1 MQVWVVAGAETML
14 SPIRGSV
21 ATLGLSGWL
30 RVAAILVG
38 LGIPALVTWTMYR
51 QYSQDLTDAETR
63 AVNTARALGQ
73 HATRSF
79 ETIDTYLRAVA
90 SLVGPRAD
98 TLPSQALHAALHEQF
113 VHSHLNN
120 IIIIDRDGRAIVE
133 AAAFPT
139 RSLDVH
145 DRDYFQALRERPDD
159 GLIIGRPVIG
169 RLTGKLLLPV
179 ARRIDNPD
187 GSFAGI
193 VQAMLDL
200 ETFQAV
206 YAKIDNGPGATLNL
220 WRADGTLLLR
230 SPRMPELVG
239 KNYADGANYRE
250 HVLPRDDRPFWSPG
264 LTDAVVRV
272 IAYSFLD
279 GYPLYVGAALSR
291 ADVLAGWR
299 RSALTQGLVAGSLTI
314 LLVAALL
321 LFAREIEQRQAS
333 DAQTRASE
341 ERLRALTDAL
351 PQMVWA
357 IDCDAGATIYRNA
370 QFESYY
376 GPIGPTL
383 ADRLAANHPDDAGR
397 MAQTRS
403 ATIGKGLAY
412 SVEGRLR
419 RHDGSYRWH
428 RLVMIPVR
436 RAGEIIE
443 WIGTALDIDDIITA
457 RKEQAEIAAL
467 LRATLETM
475 DEGLI
480 LYGPDLR
487 VRLHNRRAR
496 ELLDLPE
503 TVLYDGSPYSAINAF
518 QVARG
523 EYRTSPNTLEGAL
536 VAADLASLPDVF
548 ERQRPDGTRLEVR
561 VVRLPEGGYLRTYTD
576 TTRRREA
583 EARLRLSEERLALAL
598 DSGED
603 GIWDWDIA
611 AGEVW
616 VSDHWMHRLGH
627 EGCERIAI
635 SIYAQFV
642 HPEDRERVAT
652 ALREHLKGLTPA
664 FACEHRLFRQDGGHP
679 WVLTRGRIVERDAT
693 GQATRMVGTQ
703 IDISRR
709 KEAEARVEHMA
720 YHDALTGLSNR
731 LLLRERLD
739 CAIQAAATAHDRFA
753 VLVCDLDG
761 FKAVNDTLGHVVGDR
776 LLCVVAARMRLVL
789 NEADTAARLGG
800 DEFALVL
807 GGLDGEGGAR
817 RVAERVIAAVSAPVE
832 IDGARVEVG
841 ISIGLAMVPVGGAD
855 ADEVFRRAD
864 AALYEAKA
872 AGRGTYRLFRPGA
885 HARTAVRG
893 SLALDMKEAI
903 RRGDFSLVYQPV
915 IDVTTNAVVNFEA
928 LMRWHHPERGAIS
941 PADFIPVA
949 EETGLIV
956 PLGAWALDRACR
968 EARRWPEPIRV
979 AVNVSTV
986 QIRDGLEEAVM
997 TALAGAG
1004 LDAQR
1009 LTLEVTESMLM
1020 RDADDALARLHRLRG
1035 LGVCVALDDFGTGF
1049 SSLSYLRRF
1058 PFDKIK
1064 LDRAFVRDIAEPETA
1079 AIVRAVA
1086 DLGERLGKRVV
1097 AEGVETWEQL
1107 ERVRQEGCTE
1117 VQGFLF
1123 SRPLAAADALAFA
1136 MAGTK
1141 RSAA

>member
-1 MQVWVVAGAETML
+1 MP
-14 SPIRGSV
+14 SRIRRSV

-30 RVAAILVG
+30 RVAALAVG
-38 LGIPALVTWTMYR
+38 LGIPSLVTWTLDR
-51 QYSQDLTDAETR
+51 QYSQDLAYAEKR
-63 AVNTARALGQ
+63 AANTARALGQ

-79 ETIDTYLRAVA
+79 ETIDTYLRAVV

-133 AAAFPT
+133 ADTFPS

-145 DRDYFQALRERPDD
+145 DRDYFQALRDRPDED
-159 GLIIGRPVIG
+159 LVIGRPVIG

-179 ARRIDNPD
+179 ARRIDNPN

-200 ETFQAV
+200 ETFQTV
-206 YAKIDNGPGATLNL
+206 YADIDNGPGATLNL
-220 WRADGTLLLR
+220 WHADGTLLVR

-239 KNYADGANYRE
+239 KNYADRTNYRE
-250 HVLPRDDRPFWSPG
+250 HVLSRDDKPFWSPG
-264 LTDAVVRV
+264 LTDGVVRV

-279 GYPLYVGAALSR
+279 GFPLYVGAALSR
-291 ADVLAGWR
+291 ADALADWR
-299 RSALTQGLVAGSLTI
+299 RSALTQGAVAGSLTI
-314 LLVAALL
+314 VLVVALL
-321 LFAREIEQRQAS
+321 LLAREIEQRQTA

-341 ERLRALTDAL
+341 ARLRALTDTL
-351 PQMVWA
+351 PQMVWSM
-357 IDCDAGATIYRNA
+357 DGEAGATVYRNA
-370 QFESYY
+370 QFEAYY
-376 GPIGPTL
+376 GPMGPTL
-383 ADRLAANHPDDAGR
+383 ADRLAAHHPDDAGG
-397 MAQTRS
+397 MAETRT
-403 ATIGKGLAY
+403 ATIEKSLTY

-419 RHDGSYRWH
+419 RHDGCYRWH

-436 RAGEIIE
+436 RDGEVVE
-443 WIGTALDIDDIITA
+443 WIGTALDIDDIVVA
-457 RKEQAEIAAL
+457 RKEQAETAAL

-503 TVLYDGSPYSAINAF
+503 TVLHEGSPYSAINAF

-548 ERQRPDGTRLEVR
+548 ERQRPDGTSLEVR
-561 VVRLPEGGYLRTYTD
+561 VVRLQGGGYLRTYID

-583 EARLRLSEERLALAL
+583 EARLRMSEERLALAL

-603 GIWDWDIA
+603 GIWDWDLA
-611 AGEVW
+611 AGEIW
-616 VSDHWMHRLGH
+616 VSDQWMHRLGDG
-627 EGCERIAI
+627 GCQRIAM
-635 SIYAQFV
+635 SAYAQFV
-642 HPEDRERVAT
+642 HPEDRERMAR
-652 ALREHLKGLTPA
+652 ALREHLKGLTLA
-664 FACEHRLFRQDGGHP
+664 FTCEHRLCRRDGDYF
-679 WVLTRGRIVERDAT
+679 WVLTRGRVVERAAT
-693 GQATRMVGTQ
+693 GHATRMVGTQ

-731 LLLRERLD
+731 LLFRERLD
-739 CAIQAAATAHDRFA
+739 CAIRATATAPGRFA

-761 FKAVNDTLGHVVGDR
+761 FKAVNDTLGHMVGDR
-776 LLCVVAARMRLVL
+776 LLCVVAARMRAVL
-789 NEADTAARLGG
+789 NEGDIAARLGG

-807 GGLDGEGGAR
+807 GGLDGESSAR
-817 RVAERVIAAVSAPVE
+817 RVAERIIAAVSAPVE
-832 IDGARVEVG
+832 IDQARVEVG
-841 ISIGLAMVPVGGAD
+841 ISIGYAMVPQGGGD
-855 ADEVFRRAD
+855 ADEVFKHAD

-872 AGRGTYRLFRPGA
+872 AGRGICRLFRPNVHRRA
-885 HARTAVRG
+885 AVRG

-915 IDVTTNAVVNFEA
+915 IDVTTKAVVSFEA
-928 LMRWHHPERGAIS
+928 LMRWDHPERGAIS

-968 EARRWPEPIRV
+968 EAQRWPAPIRV

-997 TALAGAG
+997 TALAGSG
-1004 LDAQR
+1004 LDARR
-1009 LTLEVTESMLM
+1009 LTLEVTESVLM
-1020 RDADDALARLHRLRG
+1020 RDADDALTRLHRLRG
-1035 LGVCVALDDFGTGF
+1035 LGAEVALDDFGTGF

-1107 ERVRQEGCTE
+1107 DQVKQEGCTE
-1117 VQGFLF
+1117 VQGFLL

-1136 MAGTK
+1136 IADAE
-1141 RSAA
+1141 RRAA